1 MIDVKDA
8 MSSLLHD
15 LGYLL
20 LGDEFLNGEFTRKDG
35 NEIGDRVRLQEAVDG
50 RRKLVKS
57 CLLPPCSVGDGLDFW
72 EVDRNVVFP
81 KVKYPGDHAE
91 GGQRVQGCS
100 LIVPFTGTS
109 ENDGDIRVDG
119 RHGGRV

>member
-1 MIDVKDA
+1 
-8 MSSLLHD
+8 MSSLLRD
-15 LGYLL
+15 LGCLL
-20 LGDEFLNGEFTRKDG
+20 LGDEFFYGDVMSNYG

-81 KVKYPGDHAE
+81 KVNCPGDHAG
-91 GGQRVQGCS
+91 GGQRV
-100 LIVPFTGTS
+100 
-109 ENDGDIRVDG
+109 
-119 RHGGRV
+119 